1 MNWSNILFEVIDM
14 RSFSSLWYWIMLA
27 VVWSMLSHWVIGVPF
42 DMIRRAA
49 RRGGAAQIALEDLVR
64 INCNRL
70 LYIAGVAGL
79 WILGLSAAGFTSL
92 ALLGFWYKVEFAQAV
107 FLLIFPVALAG
118 LIALNNAAV
127 ICDHG
132 LEGDALHDRLFR
144 HRVQIQFLGM
154 FSIFLTA
161 LWGMYQ
167 NLSFGLLH

>member
-14 RSFSSLWYWIMLA
+14 RSFSNLWYWIMLA

-42 DMIRRAA
+42 DAIRRAA
-49 RRGGAAQIALEDLVR
+49 RRGGAVQIELEDLVR

-70 LYIAGVAGL
+70 LYIAGMGGL

-118 LIALNNAAV
+118 LITLNNAAM
-127 ICDHG
+127 IRNHG

-167 NLSFGLLH
+167 NLNIGALH